1 MRKLISIGVFIAGVA
16 VGAAAAS
23 LIAVAYMA
31 IASFLGDWCGDEVL
45 AVAHSPDGTHVATV
59 IERNC
64 GATTP
69 YVRAVFLHEYGEF
82 DLDDKD
88 DAVYVIESQGK
99 IPIRWDD
106 ETHLAIGIA
115 GAGGPAFKKSET
127 WRNIAI
133 TYGYWYGE

>member
-1 MRKLISIGVFIAGVA
+1 LRKRHWIGAFLIGAA
-16 VGAAAAS
+16 VGIVATGTVVVAGFALYNLLAS
-23 LIAVAYMA
+23 L
-31 IASFLGDWCGDEVL
+31 CGDEVL

-115 GAGGPAFKKSET
+115 GAGGLAFKKSET